1 MFKAHAKEKNIKIK
15 CYFNSKMMSVSAVS
29 NMRLNVFANNSKGN
43 DIGKRLKQK
52 VNRMKGFQKK
62 ISDDRKKN
70 VLEIAKDIDDLVKS
84 EISKTKSMIDEH
96 IEFFQQEWEQD
107 KEDCD
112 IRNPLML
119 CGEEDIEEETLIGME
134 GEDYFE

>member
-1 MFKAHAKEKNIKIK
+1 
-15 CYFNSKMMSVSAVS
+15 MSVLAVT
-29 NMRLNVFANNSKGN
+29 NMGLNVFANKRKDNN
-43 DIGKRLKQK
+43 IEKRLKQK
-52 VNRMKGFQKK
+52 VHRMKGFQKK
-62 ISDDRKKN
+62 ISDDRKKS
-70 VLEIAKDIDDLVKS
+70 VIDIAKDIDDLVKS
-84 EISKTKSMIDEH
+84 EISKTKSMLDEH

-119 CGEEDIEEETLIGME
+119 CGEDDIEEETLIGMD

>member
-1 MFKAHAKEKNIKIK
+1 
-15 CYFNSKMMSVSAVS
+15 MMSVSAVS

-43 DIGKRLKQK
+43 DIAKRLKQK

-62 ISDDRKKN
+62 ISDDRNKN
-70 VLEIAKDIDDLVKS
+70 VIEIAKDIDDLVKS

-119 CGEEDIEEETLIGME
+119 CDEEDIEEETLTGKDD
-134 GEDYFE
+134 EDYFE